1 MQYISLSMSDRSF
14 LQRWRNEFRLQRWQR
29 YFLLFYQFWR
39 FTRFTHRSPMRLFC
53 MNILI
58 VSSLKGRFELPFIKL
73 FLLAKRF
80 VKYIEQFIL
89 QFNSVL
95 VLLLQWHIRQHN
107 TYVLFR
113 DETIPVKFVELVHE
127 TR

>member
-1 MQYISLSMSDRSF
+1 MNFDFNDSNAIFCCSASF
-14 LQRWRNEFRLQRWQR
+14 GV
-29 YFLLFYQFWR
+29 LFDS
-39 FTRFTHRSPMRLFC
+39 HRSPMRLFC

-58 VSSLKGRFELPFIKL
+58 VSSLNERFELPFIKL

-107 TYVLFR
+107 TYVLFG
-113 DETIPVKFVELVHE
+113 DETIPIKFVELVHE
-127 TR
+127 TH